1 MNQETMIKELES
13 KFKLNAVPRFEF
25 DATLIDGKEPQGI
38 WIRDDICKESNGF
51 YNYADDTMNDSNIL
65 NQFLSSK
72 GWYAE
77 PYDAETI
84 MIYEI
89 SKTYHTPEEVDAM
102 SDSEDDYY

>member
-1 MNQETMIKELES
+1 MIKELES

-38 WIRDDICKESNGF
+38 WIRDDICKESTGF
-51 YNYADDTMNDSNIL
+51 YNYAEDTMNDSNIL

>member
-1 MNQETMIKELES
+1 MNQETLIKNLET

-38 WIRDDICKESNGF
+38 WIRDDICKESTE
-51 YNYADDTMNDSNIL
+51 YYRYAEDTMNDNNIL
-65 NQFLSSK
+65 NKYLKQH

-84 MIYEI
+84 MLYQ
-89 SKTYHTPEEVDAM
+89 D
-102 SDSEDDYY
+102 